1 MIRSY
6 TAAAERKWLTLP
18 LRGEDLQLEP
28 RNMSTASTVDVEAQ
42 GGDSHPHGE
51 ESEAGTRRHGCKPSA
66 RMIADSILGLSDG
79 LTVPFALTAGLSSFG
94 ETHVVIFG
102 GLAELFA
109 GAISMGV
116 GAFVASKS
124 EAYVFRCRCLLSY
137 EDHQLTPSCRA
148 SYAAKVAE
156 ARKLITSSPGQAS
169 SLVTAVF
176 QKYGL
181 PVETIVSISNHL
193 HESPEQLLDFLMR
206 FHYQEAEPDSSRP
219 YVSAGII
226 ATSYLIGGFL
236 PLVPYLCVKHNEVL
250 KGLWWSIGV
259 MAIALFIFGW
269 GKIAIVHGW
278 KGRKNVMLCVKSAVE
293 MVGVGTVAAGTAVGL
308 VRAMNHG

>member
-1 MIRSY
+1 MIWPY
-6 TAAAERKWLTLP
+6 TAAVERKWLTLP
-18 LRGEDLQLEP
+18 VGGEDLQLEP

-42 GGDSHPHGE
+42 PNNSHTHGE
-51 ESEAGTRRHGCKPSA
+51 GSEMGTRRHGCKPSA

-116 GAFVASKS
+116 GGFVASKS

-156 ARKLITSSPGQAS
+156 ARKLIATSPDRTPL
-169 SLVTAVF
+169 LVTAVF
-176 QKYGL
+176 EKYGL
-181 PVETIVSISNHL
+181 PVETIVSISNQL
-193 HESPEQLLDFLMR
+193 HESPEKLLEFLMR
-206 FHYQEAEPDSSRP
+206 FHYQEAEPESSRP

-226 ATSYLIGGFL
+226 ATSYLLGGFL

-269 GKIAIVHGW
+269 GKTAIVHGW
-278 KGRKNVMLCVKSAVE
+278 KGRKKVVLCVKSAVE
-293 MVGVGTVAAGTAVGL
+293 MLAVGTVAAGTAVGL